1 MSRFILASVLFGVVA
16 VVLATSAVETLTVG
30 TTASPLT
37 ITREVIQAD
46 SDVSVLLLGNS
57 FSGSNKTGNGGVCP
71 GLEAKGSNPVVRNA
85 WTAGNLQ
92 YKVLIEEVSADA
104 WPAGRIYRADVFGDG
119 QLISRLYFKN
129 ANAGSTV
136 EGVKMKVDLGS
147 PTLLYG
153 SFTTVI
159 TRLNA
164 CP

>member
-1 MSRFILASVLFGVVA
+1 MSRFILAAVLFGVVA

-57 FSGSNKTGNGGVCP
+57 FSGSNKTGNGVVCP
-71 GLEAKGSNPVVRNA
+71 GLEAKASFPVVRND
-85 WTAGNLQ
+85 WTTGNLQ
-92 YKVLIEEVSADA
+92 YKVQIQESSADA
-104 WPAGRIYRADVFGDG
+104 WPAGRIYRAEVFGDG
-119 QLISRLYFKN
+119 QLVSRLYFRNTTSGTK
-129 ANAGSTV
+129 V

-147 PTLLYG
+147 PAPLYS